1 MDFFN
6 LKMEKRRM
14 NNILEKIKAGNV
26 FTIAGRPCMGK
37 TVVGLNIAAR
47 LAETKKVLYVYT
59 ESKLPVE
66 SSEFEFDF
74 INVSTIS
81 DIMCAILKNEYEVVI
96 IDSFLYMRN
105 HKLEDTAYMLKTIA
119 QELDVAVVVQ
129 SHIPRKCDMRKDKR
143 PKYSDIKYKKMC
155 GYLYKYSNDI
165 VFLYRDYCYYPEKDD
180 IMEVIE
186 YEKGFFG
193 KRHIIERIPFKLLM
207 DAVYKLPE
215 K

>member
-1 MDFFN
+1 
-6 LKMEKRRM
+6 M
-14 NNILEKIKAGNV
+14 NNILEKIKAENV
-26 FTIAGRPCMGK
+26 LTIAGRPCMGK
-37 TVVGLNIAAR
+37 TVVGLNIAVS

-59 ESKLPVE
+59 ESKLPFE
-66 SSEFEFDF
+66 SSEFKFDF

-81 DIMCAILKNEYEVVI
+81 DIMCAILKNEYDVVI

-105 HKLEDTAYMLKTIA
+105 HKIEDTAYMLKTIA

-129 SHIPRKCDMRKDKR
+129 THIPRKCDLRNDKR

-155 GYLYKYSNDI
+155 GYLYKYSDRI

-180 IMEVIE
+180 IMEIVE
-186 YEKGFFG
+186 CDKGLFG
-193 KRHIIERIPFKLLM
+193 ERHIIERIPFRLLM
-207 DAVYKLPE
+207 DAVYIPSE

>member
-1 MDFFN
+1 
-6 LKMEKRRM
+6 M

-26 FTIAGRPCMGK
+26 LTIAGRACMGK
-37 TVVGLNIAAR
+37 TVLGINIATR

-59 ESKLPVE
+59 ESKLPVD
-66 SSEFEFDF
+66 SLEFKFDF

-81 DIMCAILKNEYEVVI
+81 DIMCAILKNEYDDVI

-129 SHIPRKCDMRKDKR
+129 AHIPRKCDLRKDKR

-155 GYLYKYSNDI
+155 GYLYKYSDRV
-165 VFLYRDYCYYPEKDD
+165 VFLYRDYYYFPEKDD
-180 IMEVIE
+180 IMEFVE
-186 YEKGFFG
+186 YDKCFFR
-193 KRHIIERIPFKLLM
+193 KRHIIERIPFKFLM
-207 DAVYKLPE
+207 DKAYEPPE

>member
-1 MDFFN
+1 
-6 LKMEKRRM
+6 M
-14 NNILEKIKAGNV
+14 NNILKKIKSGNV
-26 FTIAGRPCMGK
+26 LTIAGRPCMGK
-37 TVVGLNIAAR
+37 TVVGLNIAVS

-59 ESKLPVE
+59 ESKLPFE
-66 SSEFEFDF
+66 SSEFKFDF

-81 DIMCAILKNEYEVVI
+81 DIMCAILKNEYDVVI

-129 SHIPRKCDMRKDKR
+129 THIPRKCDLRKDKR

-155 GYLYKYSNDI
+155 GYLYKYSGDI
-165 VFLYRDYCYYPEKDD
+165 VFLYRDYCYFPEKDD

-186 YEKGFFG
+186 YDKGLLG
-193 KRHIIERIPFKLLM
+193 KRHISEIIPFKFLM
-207 DAVYKLPE
+207 ETIYKLSE